1 MAWPPGKNVSLVW
14 TTVVLAAMAP
24 FLVVLISIFWHTPY
38 PISEAVGIF
47 EDLANRPPSQFLVP
61 ETSYY
66 RPLFHLSLSALWHNA
81 GSLEA
86 TLDSI
91 RLLHIV
97 PVTLLLVLF
106 TTHLR
111 PRSALDAACALT
123 AVAVLTGSL
132 GFRDNLE
139 IPLSYTIV
147 GMPIALGVWMLV
159 NAAPRAWHA
168 PLIVVLTLV
177 AVGFKEQGLVVVPV
191 IVAAWWMRAPGA
203 TRGVAATVTAM
214 AIGYVVL
221 RLAWRGSWPMFEQSV
236 GFGFSEM
243 EPPEAAARF
252 GGFPLP
258 IYAYSSLSTVLNVLL
273 SEPTRGVF
281 RITQFIVGGYPEIW
295 QLMYLFSSAALTA
308 LIAWWGVGSLRRARR
323 EGWSSDAR
331 LFVALVVALLA
342 CGALSFNYSRDRLG
356 GMATVFYALAAFDAL
371 RTAAERALVAR
382 RAWFAAATFALVLL
396 ASAWHARAVASLEIA
411 RFFSERNQ
419 MEWLVR
425 LPERRDRFAT
435 RQVYLDIMQ
444 AMRSQGTRPD
454 APRQTRY
461 PRLVRR
467 TLGLP

>member
-1 MAWPPGKNVSLVW
+1 MARPSGNNGPWVW
-14 TTVVLAAMAP
+14 TTVVLAAIAP
-24 FLVVLISIFWHTPY
+24 FIVVLTWILWHTPY

-97 PVTLLLVLF
+97 PVALLLVLF
-106 TTHLR
+106 AAHLR

-147 GMPIALGVWMLV
+147 GMPIALVVWMLV
-159 NAAPRAWHA
+159 SSAPRLWHA
-168 PLIVVLTLV
+168 PLIVMLTLV
-177 AVGFKEQGLVVVPV
+177 AIGFKEQGLVIVPL

-203 TRGVAATVTAM
+203 TRGVAATVTVM
-214 AIGYVVL
+214 AVGYVVL
-221 RLAWRGSWPMFEQSV
+221 RLAWRGSWPMFEQAV

-295 QLMYLFSSAALTA
+295 QLMYLFSSTALTA
-308 LIAWWGVGSLRRARR
+308 LIAWWGVESLRRARR
-323 EGWSSDAR
+323 EGWSGDAR
-331 LFVALVVALLA
+331 LFVALIVALLA

-356 GMATVFYALAAFDAL
+356 GMAAVFYALAAFGAL
-371 RTAAERALVAR
+371 RATAERALVAR
-382 RAWFAAATFALVLL
+382 RVWFVAATFALVLL
-396 ASAWHARAVASLEIA
+396 AAAWHARAVASLEIA
-411 RFFSERNQ
+411 RITSERNQ

-435 RQVYLDIMQ
+435 RQVYLDIMH
-444 AMRSQGTRPD
+444 AMRDQGARPD